1 MDKDHDDPIPMK
13 FQEGLSALELI
24 VGRLESGDL
33 ALEDALRAFEEGIG
47 LVRILNDKLTEAEQR
62 IQLLTKS
69 DDGTLRLQPKDEDE
83 E

>member
-1 MDKDHDDPIPMK
+1 MK

-33 ALEDALRAFEEGIG
+33 TLEDALRAFEEGVG
-47 LVRILNDKLTEAEQR
+47 LVRILNDKLSEAEQR
-62 IQLLTKS
+62 IHLLTKS